1 MDALL
6 LDIDHGS
13 KLATVITL
21 SHPRLRLS
29 QLFLSFILA
38 YMPCIRIYSTTTTG
52 YISDLIPL
60 ILRLLLFIFYSFAD
74 LVTLAGGGEGVSSG
88 VSILGRLSALD
99 ERNKRL
105 GLWGWARIGI
115 LRRPGILERINTG
128 LFGLTMTLVTSQ
140 GQGVLEN
147 GHSWALLSTYPDA
160 SLGTVF
166 SGHIMFSWTNH
177 IVTHTYMFY

>member
-21 SHPRLRLS
+21 PHPLLRLS

-38 YMPCIRIYSTTTTG
+38 YMPCIRIHSTTTTG

-60 ILRLLLFIFYSFAD
+60 ILRLLLFIFYSFAE
-74 LVTLAGGGEGVSSG
+74 LATLAVGGEGVFSG

-105 GLWGWARIGI
+105 GLWGWARIWI
-115 LRRPGILERINTG
+115 LKK
-128 LFGLTMTLVTSQ
+128 
-140 GQGVLEN
+140 
-147 GHSWALLSTYPDA
+147 A
-160 SLGTVF
+160 
-166 SGHIMFSWTNH
+166 
-177 IVTHTYMFY
+177 